1 MPAPGHNAKS
11 RGGKRERNKAENR
24 HEILE
29 AARRVFADLGFEAAT
44 VRDVIGATKLAAGT
58 FYNYFPDKES
68 VLRTLLDET
77 LGEMQERAKA
87 ARHDA
92 ATVEDIVR
100 GTFAVSF
107 GMLDDDPQV
116 FDLLR
121 RNADAIRVIL
131 NEPGFVANRDE
142 LARDLEAAIQRS
154 GGPAIDADYLTA
166 AISGLAFE
174 VAAVAVER
182 PRPDLAA
189 AADFA
194 TSLVLGGL
202 SALKPARKPAPRTA
216 AKAAPKATPKTA
228 KQAAAGTATARKTS
242 NASRRSATPRTAAA
256 TAAKGRKK

>member
-1 MPAPGHNAKS
+1 MPAAGHNAKS

-24 HEILE
+24 QEILE

-77 LGEMQERAKA
+77 LGQMQERAKA
-87 ARHDA
+87 SRHDA

-100 GTFAVSF
+100 STFAVSF

-131 NEPGFVANRDE
+131 NEPGFVSNRDE
-142 LARDLEAAIQRS
+142 LARDLEAAIRRS

-182 PRPDLAA
+182 PKPDLAA

-202 SALKPARKPAPRTA
+202 SALKPALKPARKPAPE
-216 AKAAPKATPKTA
+216 PA
-228 KQAAAGTATARKTS
+228 KQAATAAARKTS
-242 NASRRSATPRTAAA
+242 TALRRSATPRTAAA
-256 TAAKGRKK
+256 TAAKGRKP

>member
-1 MPAPGHNAKS
+1 MPAAGHNAKS

-24 HEILE
+24 QEILE

-44 VRDVIGATKLAAGT
+44 IRDVIGATKLAAGT

-77 LGEMQERAKA
+77 LGEMQDRTKA
-87 ARHDA
+87 TRHDA

-100 GTFAVSF
+100 GTIAVSF

-131 NEPGFVANRDE
+131 NEPGFVSNRDE
-142 LARDLEAAIQRS
+142 LARDLEAAIRRS

-202 SALKPARKPAPRTA
+202 SALKPAN
-216 AKAAPKATPKTA
+216 
-228 KQAAAGTATARKTS
+228 QAATASARKTS
-242 NASRRSATPRTAAA
+242 TASRRSATPGTAVA
-256 TAAKGRKK
+256 TAAKGKNP